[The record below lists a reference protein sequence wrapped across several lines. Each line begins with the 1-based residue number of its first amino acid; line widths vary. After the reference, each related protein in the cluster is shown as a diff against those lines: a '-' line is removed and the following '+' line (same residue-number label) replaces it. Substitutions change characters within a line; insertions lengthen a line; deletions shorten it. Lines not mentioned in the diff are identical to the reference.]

1 MRKRKLNQISCKIPG
16 LWYVRPK
23 KNSEDEVDLV
33 HNMEI
38 PQQTTAIPPRI
49 SNNEEMNVHYVVP
62 RPETTQGTQEELSV
76 YISTPNGL
84 KKLERK
90 NSDR

>member
-1 MRKRKLNQISCKIPG
+1 
-16 LWYVRPK
+16 
-23 KNSEDEVDLV
+23 
-33 HNMEI
+33 
-38 PQQTTAIPPRI
+38 
-49 SNNEEMNVHYVVP
+49 MNVHYVVP
-62 RPETTQGTQEELSV
+62 RPETQEGTEELSV

>member
-1 MRKRKLNQISCKIPG
+1 
-16 LWYVRPK
+16 
-23 KNSEDEVDLV
+23 
-33 HNMEI
+33 MEI
-38 PQQTTAIPPRI
+38 PQNTTPRNI
-49 SNNEEMNVHYVVP
+49 TNNEEMNVHYVVP
-62 RPETTQGTQEELSV
+62 RPETQGTEELSV